1 MRYIILSLPI
11 LLGIF
16 FVVDR
21 VYLRTQT
28 AVKDVKAASL
38 AKESILDIS
47 LEEQEIV
54 NQESIHSFTKD
65 ALSAI
70 FNYAPGQAE
79 QHINSEQIK
88 SLFITDKFHNMFAD
102 QFINWSNIEFQI
114 NSISI
119 KESFVKNTYLTQS
132 PSLIG
137 GRRIWQFDAT
147 LPVLDRAV
155 GGTSLKELNVSVY
168 LVYLGHQ
175 GGLGIYG
182 ISLR

>member
-1 MRYIILSLPI
+1 MPLLLSFFF
-11 LLGIF
+11 IF
-16 FVVDR
+16 DR
-21 VYLRTQT
+21 VYVRVKT
-28 AVKDVKAASL
+28 AEKEVKVASL
-38 AKESILDIS
+38 AKETIYRIP
-47 LEEQEIV
+47 LEDQEIV
-54 NQESIHSFTKD
+54 NQESIQNFTKD

-88 SLFITDKFHNMFAD
+88 SLFITEKFHKIFAD
-102 QFINWSNIEFQI
+102 QFINWSNVEFQI

-119 KESFVKNTYLTQS
+119 KESFVKNTELTQS
-132 PSLIG
+132 PPMIG

-147 LPVLDRAV
+147 LPILDRAV
-155 GGTSLKELNVSVY
+155 GGTSLKELSVSVY